1 MDQEEVT
8 ACDRCRERGEECQP
22 GKQGARACAQCR
34 QVKASCSL
42 VKKRPA
48 APSTPPRARKR
59 PRINEAGSSR
69 AGRTQERAEVAD
81 GGAETE
87 DAWGV
92 RACEGIARL
101 SDSLE
106 GLTSMIGQQNELLGR
121 LLDMMAKER
130 VWAAW
135 RRMEEAPRTVP
146 VVLGEGEEEEVRE
159 EVEEGVGNE
168 EENEEDGE

>member
-1 MDQEEVT
+1 M
-8 ACDRCRERGEECQP
+8 
-22 GKQGARACAQCR
+22 
-34 QVKASCSL
+34 
-42 VKKRPA
+42 
-48 APSTPPRARKR
+48 
-59 PRINEAGSSR
+59 
-69 AGRTQERAEVAD
+69 AD

-101 SDSLE
+101 TDSLE

-121 LLDMMAKER
+121 LLDMMVKER

-135 RRMEEAPRTVP
+135 RRMEEAPRTAP

-159 EVEEGVGNE
+159 EAGNEGENE
-168 EENEEDGE
+168 EEEGAGDK

>member
-1 MDQEEVT
+1 M
-8 ACDRCRERGEECQP
+8 
-22 GKQGARACAQCR
+22 
-34 QVKASCSL
+34 CSSDL
-42 VKKRPA
+42 
-48 APSTPPRARKR
+48 
-59 PRINEAGSSR
+59 
-69 AGRTQERAEVAD
+69 QERVEVAD

-130 VWAAW
+130 VWATW

-168 EENEEDGE
+168 GENEEDDE